1 MIKRDEYLKKLID
14 SLNVRKIKIITG
26 IRRSGKSYLLFN
38 IFKKCLLDSGIKEDQ
53 IIEIEFDKK
62 EYEKLKDADKLIG
75 YIDSRLD
82 RRKKMFLFMDEVQ
95 LINGINRNP
104 GLLYSIL
111 RNYSDIDHLN
121 VFVTGSNSKFLS
133 KDVETEFRGRGHI
146 IRVHPLSFRE
156 YYDYLPESE
165 RGSALR
171 NYAIYGGM
179 PGIFDFADEKDRIRE
194 LNSYFE
200 NVYINDI
207 VERYHIENPYYLDL
221 IISELASAIGS
232 LASPTSVYKSLTA
245 NGYKDISLDT
255 VSNYFT
261 YLEESF
267 MFSKC
272 FQYNIKGKEYFKTKY
287 KFYMEDIGLRNA
299 KLGFRQLEPTH
310 IYENLVYLELIR
322 RGFSVDVGV
331 VPKYEKNRE
340 NKTVL
345 KEYEVDFIAQ
355 NQPQKMYI
363 QYAYHIEDKE
373 KYSQETK
380 SFRNIDDSFRKII
393 ITNDEVLSRY
403 TEDGYVM
410 INIMDFLLDPSSL
423 EHWE

>member
-14 SLNVRKIKIITG
+14 SLNIRKVKIITG

-38 IFKKCLLDSGIKEDQ
+38 IFKEYLLKTGIKEKQ
-53 IIEIEFDKK
+53 IIEIEFDKR
-62 EYEKLKDADKLIG
+62 EYEELKDADKLIT

-82 RRKKMFLFMDEVQ
+82 RRKKMFLFLDEVQ
-95 LINGINRNP
+95 LINGVNKNP

-111 RNYSDIDHLN
+111 RNYSDIDNLN

-133 KDVETEFRGRGHI
+133 KDVETEFRGRGHV
-146 IRVHPLSFRE
+146 IRVHPLSFKE
-156 YYDYLPESE
+156 YYEYLPESE
-165 RGSALR
+165 RSGALR
-171 NYAIYGGM
+171 NYAVYGGM
-179 PGIFDFADEKDRIRE
+179 PGIYDYGDERERIRE

-207 VERYHIENPYYLDL
+207 IERYHIENPHYLDL

-232 LASPTSVYKSLTA
+232 LASPTSVYKSLKA
-245 NGYKDISLDT
+245 NGYKGISLDT

-272 FQYNIKGKEYFKTKY
+272 FQYNIRGKEYFKTKY

-322 RGFSVDVGV
+322 RGYSVDVGV
-331 VPKYEKNRE
+331 VPKYEKNKE

-345 KEYEVDFIAQ
+345 KEYEVDFIIQ
-355 NQPQKMYI
+355 NQPQKMYV
-363 QYAYHIEDKE
+363 QYAYHLEDKE
-373 KYSQETK
+373 KYIQEIN
-380 SFRNIDDSFRKII
+380 SFKNIDDGFRKII

-403 TEDGYVM
+403 TEDGYIM
-410 INIMDFLLDPSSL
+410 INIMEFLLDSSSL
-423 EHWE
+423 ER

>member
-14 SLNVRKIKIITG
+14 SLNIRKIKIITG

-38 IFKKCLLDSGIKEDQ
+38 IFKKYLLESGISEKQ
-53 IIEIEFDKK
+53 IIEIAFDKK
-62 EYEKLKDADKLIG
+62 EFAKLKDPDVLTG
-75 YIDSRLD
+75 FIDSRLD
-82 RRKKMFLFMDEVQ
+82 RRKKMFLFLDEVQ
-95 LINGINRNP
+95 LVNGVNKNP
-104 GLLYSIL
+104 GLLYSVL
-111 RNYSDIDHLN
+111 RNYSDIDNLN
-121 VFVTGSNSKFLS
+121 VFITGSNSKFLS

-146 IRVHPLSFRE
+146 IRIHPLSFKE
-156 YYDYLPESE
+156 YYDYVPENE
-165 RGSALR
+165 RVTALR
-171 NYAIYGGM
+171 NYAVYGGM
-179 PGIFDFADEKDRIRE
+179 PGIFDFEDEKEKIRE
-194 LNSYFE
+194 LNGYFE

-207 VERYHIENPYYLDL
+207 IERYHIEHPHYLDL

-232 LASPTSVYKSLTA
+232 LASPTSIYKSLTA

-310 IYENLVYLELIR
+310 IYENLVYLELVR
-322 RGFSVDVGV
+322 RGYSVDIGV

-340 NKTVL
+340 NKTIL
-345 KEYEVDFIAQ
+345 KEYEVDFIIQ
-355 NQPQKMYI
+355 NQPQKMYV
-363 QYAYHIEDKE
+363 QYAYHIEDHE
-373 KYSQETK
+373 KYIQETK
-380 SFRNIDDSFRKII
+380 SFRSIDDGFKKII

-403 TEDGYVM
+403 TEDGYTL
-410 INIMDFLLDPSSL
+410 INIMDFLLDHTSMERS
-423 EHWE
+423 